1 MSAALPDP
9 SETIEVSPADVAGWI
24 DDPKDIRPLLIDCR
38 EADELALCRIEGHD
52 WIPLGNFP
60 ASVETIAASAANGVV
75 VYCHHGMRSLRAAS
89 FLRAQGIGNAFSMR
103 GGIDR
108 WSQEI
113 DPDVPRY

>member
-1 MSAALPDP
+1 MSPALPDP
-9 SETIEVSPADVAGWI
+9 SETIEVSPADVAAWI
-24 DDPKDIRPLLIDCR
+24 ADPKEQRPLLIDCR
-38 EADELALCRIEGHD
+38 EADELTICRIDGHD
-52 WIPLGNFP
+52 WVPLGDFP

-75 VYCHHGMRSLRAAS
+75 IYCHHGMRSLRAAS
-89 FLRAQGIGNAFSMR
+89 FLRAQGIENAFSMN